1 MEKFEHEL
9 NEEKRFYSDVFKNN
23 TLSQLDDFISENKM
37 SKTDALLYY
46 MLLEIKELKNVIKTM
61 HDDLYYISMNVD
73 GE

>member
-9 NEEKRFYSDVFKNN
+9 NDEKRFYSDVFKNN